1 MQSQS
6 RLRALSLS
14 ILHQSLKN
22 YSRVAMKCPLVDQL
36 AVKEVDYAFRLVLSQ
51 GVIDLLVSLLGQG
64 SVKPQSASCA
74 NHNDIMAH
82 IQPQLRFQERSSAF
96 YPTVDFC

>member
-1 MQSQS
+1 
-6 RLRALSLS
+6 
-14 ILHQSLKN
+14 
-22 YSRVAMKCPLVDQL
+22 MKCPLVDQL
-36 AVKEVDYAFRLVLSQ
+36 AVKEVDYAFWLVLSQ
-51 GVIDLLVSLLGQG
+51 GVIDPLVSLLGQG